1 MISTIPL
8 TFTESMK
15 PVTAEYSLAE
25 TELGA
30 PIALMGIPFDNVTR
44 EQTLAIIQRMI
55 ASRAPHYIA
64 TANVDFLVQAQT
76 DVELRRILFDAHLV
90 LCDGTPLLWASRWLG
105 NPLAERVAG
114 SDLVPLLLEAA
125 SRLDYSVFILGA
137 AEEMNE
143 RAVSNIRAQYPS
155 LNVAGRYSPPPAP
168 LQEMNHDE
176 IRRRI
181 KEANP
186 DILLVAFGCPK
197 QEKWISMHYR
207 ELGVPVCV
215 GVGATVDFLAGA
227 VKRAPVWMRKA
238 GLEWT
243 WRLAQEPRRLF
254 GRYMKDFGVFGC
266 GIIRQLWSTR
276 TRKSGR
282 SPEALQAVPLANDV
296 RVLVLPER
304 LDAAAVQ
311 QYRDHWEDQIMDG
324 TLVVDLTATTFIDST
339 GVGFLMRLRRLARE
353 KNAPFAL
360 VGVTA
365 AVSRNIA
372 LMKLSEFFPISPTV
386 DAAWQIAQDAMNH
399 SSGANATADG
409 IALHLQGEITEAN
422 ADESFKYCDE
432 WVRKFAFKKKV
443 SVDLSQVGFV
453 DSAGI
458 SVLVRLRKW
467 VRATGGEI
475 EMTNPT
481 PAVEN
486 VLRVSGLAALLLNGG
501 ACKSA

>member
-1 MISTIPL
+1 MTTTIPL
-8 TFTESMK
+8 SFTESAK

-25 TELGA
+25 TTLGA

-44 EQTLAIIQRMI
+44 AQTLAIIHRMI
-55 ASRAPHYIA
+55 VSRAPHYIA

-90 LCDGTPLLWASRWLG
+90 LSDGTPLLWASRWLG
-105 NPLAERVAG
+105 NPLAERVSG

-125 SRLDYSVFILGA
+125 SENGYRIFILGA
-137 AEEMNE
+137 AEAINE
-143 RAVSNIRAQYPS
+143 KAATNIQAQYPN
-155 LNVAGRYSPPPAP
+155 LTVAGRYSPPPSP
-168 LQEMNHDE
+168 LQAMNHAE
-176 IRRRI
+176 IRRQI
-181 KEANP
+181 QEAKP

-227 VKRAPVWMRKA
+227 VKRAPVWMRKC
-238 GLEWT
+238 GLEWLF
-243 WRLAQEPRRLF
+243 RLAQEPRRLF
-254 GRYMKDFGVFGC
+254 GRYAKDFGVFGV
-266 GIIRQLWSTR
+266 GMFHQLRGTWA
-276 TRKSGR
+276 RKSGR
-282 SPEALQAVPLANDV
+282 KPEVLQALPLGNNV
-296 RVLVLPER
+296 RMLVLPER

-311 QYRDHWEDQIMDG
+311 QCRDQWEDHTMDG
-324 TLVVDLTATTFIDST
+324 TLVVDLSATTFIDST

-353 KNAPFAL
+353 KKAPFAL
-360 VGVTA
+360 AGVMP

-372 LMKLSEFFPISPTV
+372 LMKLTEFFPVGATV
-386 DAAWQIAQDAMNH
+386 DVAWQVAQDAMNRA
-399 SSGANATADG
+399 SDGSPTEEG

-422 ADESFKYCDE
+422 AAESFAYCEE
-432 WVRKFAFKKKV
+432 WVRRFAYGKKV

-467 VRATGGEI
+467 VRAVGGEI
-475 EMTNPT
+475 EMSNPT
-481 PAVEN
+481 PVVEN
-486 VLRVSGLAALLLNGG
+486 VLRVSGLAALLLNGR